1 MDNHQ
6 WKNIWMN
13 FIHTHTHTHTHT
25 HIHIYVYTMEYCPQS
40 LSHDWLCYDMD
51 YIACQA
57 PTSMRILQARM
68 LEWVAMPSSRGSCQ
82 PRDPTQSLAL
92 HEDSLLSQPPGKPKN
107 TGVGSLFLL
116 QGNFLT
122 QELNQGLL
130 HWIRDQLNY
139 PGSQV
144 EYYSAIKRTK

>member
-1 MDNHQ
+1 MNIQ
-6 WKNIWMN
+6 WN
-13 FIHTHTHTHTHT
+13 T
-25 HIHIYVYTMEYCPQS
+25 V
-40 LSHDWLCYDMD
+40 LSRSVMSDSVMPWT
-51 YIACQA
+51 IACQA

-68 LEWVAMPSSRGSCQ
+68 LEWVAMPSSRGSSQ
-82 PRDPTQSLAL
+82 PRDPTQSPAL

-107 TGVGSLFLL
+107 TKVGSLFLL

-130 HWIRDQLNY
+130 HWILDQLNY

-144 EYYSAIKRTK
+144 EYYSAIKRMK